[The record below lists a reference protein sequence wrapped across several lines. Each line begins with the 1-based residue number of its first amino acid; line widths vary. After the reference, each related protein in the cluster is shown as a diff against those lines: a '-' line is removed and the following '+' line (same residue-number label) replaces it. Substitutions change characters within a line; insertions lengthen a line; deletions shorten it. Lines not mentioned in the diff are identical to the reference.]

1 MGSAPLSNKDNSMA
15 FVLKEEDFV
24 KYVVDD
30 LLTLLLAVIEFV
42 LLLVSSIEKY
52 LVRSREKRTD
62 EN

>member
-52 LVRSREKRTD
+52 LVRSREKRTG

>member
-1 MGSAPLSNKDNSMA
+1 MA

-52 LVRSREKRTD
+52 LVRSREKRTG